1 MAWSTSAPTLPSGS
15 SWTGST
21 SITQISRNHIK
32 LDCEISIARLEGN
45 NVAVKCH
52 VTVWKGTYDD
62 YYSAHLYL
70 KEGDSAAETGIS
82 TPPGPV
88 YSSGKTMDVYWT
100 GEKAAGASVS
110 ITVGLDND
118 SPSLRTKTLTAPA
131 LLALPV
137 WVNDGGTLKQV
148 EKAYYNDN
156 GTIKECAVYYND
168 NGSIKE
174 IV

>member
-21 SITQISRNHIK
+21 SISQIIRNHIK
-32 LDCEISIARLEGN
+32 LDCTLSIARLEGN

-52 VTVWKGTYDD
+52 FTIKWGSYGD
-62 YYSAHLYL
+62 YYVATLYL
-70 KEGDSAAETGIS
+70 KEGGSAADTSIT
-82 TPPGPV
+82 TPDTV
-88 YSSGKTMDVYWT
+88 YSAGTTMDVYWT

-110 ITVGLDND
+110 ITVGLNND
-118 SPSLRTKTLTAPA
+118 SASQRTKTLTAPA
-131 LLALPV
+131 LLALPI
-137 WVNDGGTLKQV
+137 WVDDGGTLKQV

-168 NGSIKE
+168 NGTIKE
-174 IV
+174 IK